1 MSETNKIS
9 KLDKI
14 LLGVGIGSP
23 VGCYAGVISFIT
35 YLETQKEEYLYG
47 SFLMPASLL
56 IFGAIRWNDIYQRL
70 KSRNK

>member
-1 MSETNKIS
+1 MQETNKIFR
-9 KLDKI
+9 LDKI
-14 LLGVGIGSP
+14 LLCASIRSP

-47 SFLMPASLL
+47 TFLMPASLL
-56 IFGAIRWNDIYQRL
+56 IFGAIRGNDIYQRL